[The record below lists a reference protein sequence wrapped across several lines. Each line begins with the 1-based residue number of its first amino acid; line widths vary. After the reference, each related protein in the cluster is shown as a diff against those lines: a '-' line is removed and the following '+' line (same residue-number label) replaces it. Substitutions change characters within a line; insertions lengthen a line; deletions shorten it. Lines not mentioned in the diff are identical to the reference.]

1 MVQDCIPNKI
11 ARRSAQLLECQ
22 TMMLDELLETIESKH
37 VMPGDFEGF

>member
-1 MVQDCIPNKI
+1 MDQDFVPDKI
-11 ARRSAQLLECQ
+11 FKRSEQILDCQ